1 MSPKIT
7 ETKKEQRKQA
17 IAELSLQAFKEY
29 GYHGTSMSMIA
40 KYTDMSK
47 GGLYAYFDSKE
58 DLFIYILKFILDQ
71 KEYVLNPLQ
80 ENETAYNQL
89 LNQWERIIFSWD
101 NLDVLSS
108 KLMFEFWMESSKS
121 SEYRNELVNNYVT
134 TEKYFLDIIK
144 FGKTNGEIV
153 KDADPV
159 LLSQIFW
166 SYVDGQVQF
175 WISRGKQPSK
185 EELQNVFSQIK
196 LLIKGIFV
204 YE

>member
-1 MSPKIT
+1 MGCTLILTVRKIC
-7 ETKKEQRKQA
+7 
-17 IAELSLQAFKEY
+17 
-29 GYHGTSMSMIA
+29 
-40 KYTDMSK
+40 
-47 GGLYAYFDSKE
+47 
-58 DLFIYILKFILDQ
+58 IYILKFILDQ